1 MHLGAAVVARRYAT
15 SYFPVDLVSVLPFD
29 ALARAA
35 VGAEAASRQALVLAL
50 FKLPRLLRVGRLTK
64 KLSALAAA
72 DGFRVAKL
80 TLAFLILGHWV
91 GCMWFFLARWQ
102 INNNEC
108 AHCPRWRLT
117 ARPTPESI
125 LTRCARAAAQG

>member
-1 MHLGAAVVARRYAT
+1 MHLGAAAVARRYAA
-15 SYFPVDLVSVLPFD
+15 SYFLVDLVSVFPFE

-35 VGAEAASRQALVLAL
+35 VGAQAASRQALTLAL
-50 FKLPRLLRVGRLTK
+50 LKLPRLLRVGRLTK

-80 TLAFLILGHWV
+80 TVAFLLLGHWV

-102 INNNEC
+102 IDNNEC
-108 AHCPRWRLT
+108 APRSRQQ
-117 ARPTPESI
+117 P
-125 LTRCARAAAQG
+125 AAWH

>member
-1 MHLGAAVVARRYAT
+1 MDEHGGVHLGAREVARRYAT
-15 SYFPVDLVSVLPFD
+15 SYFLVDLVSVFPFD
-29 ALARAA
+29 AVARAA
-35 VGAEAASRQALVLAL
+35 LGAEAAARQALLLSL

-91 GCMWFFLARWQ
+91 GCMWFCLARWQ
-102 INNNEC
+102 INNNQC
-108 AHCPRWRLT
+108 ASQSFLACLV
-117 ARPTPESI
+117 
-125 LTRCARAAAQG
+125 